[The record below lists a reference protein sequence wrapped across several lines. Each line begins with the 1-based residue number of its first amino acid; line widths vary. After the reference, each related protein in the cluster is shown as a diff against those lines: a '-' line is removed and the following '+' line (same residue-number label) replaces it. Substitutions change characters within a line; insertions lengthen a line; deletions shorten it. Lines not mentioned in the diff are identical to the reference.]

1 MSAIINVPARA
12 GQLAQPKRLFGDYSR
27 YAIAPVYTR
36 FDAVEW
42 FVWDAEVPEPR
53 TGLASVIRQEAT
65 EESALYGLI

>member
-1 MSAIINVPARA
+1 MMTQNDQEAELELARCFFS
-12 GQLAQPKRLFGDYSR
+12 P
-27 YAIAPVYTR
+27 
-36 FDAVEW
+36 AVEW